1 MGDRLRKSWC
11 VWACLILEFIGAAII
26 GKNPVVYSFFV
37 MGVVAVFE
45 LYILLKLPYSDK
57 LWLYEESV
65 NNPKCIKIR
74 WIGLVPILAIS
85 YFLRTALLY
94 AFFYSI
100 LIEAPTLYF
109 AGTEET
115 KNKIRAD
122 VLENAKGIAIMI
134 LIIGGVV
141 LYAISLSKSMFG

>member
-1 MGDRLRKSWC
+1 MSDRLRKCWC

-26 GKNPVVYSFFV
+26 GKNQLVYSFFV
-37 MGVVAVFE
+37 TGVVAVFE
-45 LYILLKLPYSDK
+45 LYILLKLPYFEK

-74 WIGLVPILAIS
+74 WIGLVPVLAIS
-85 YFLRTALLY
+85 YFFRTTLLY
-94 AFFYSI
+94 AFFYST

-109 AGTEET
+109 AGTEEI

-122 VLENAKGIAIMI
+122 ILENAKGIAIMLI
-134 LIIGGVV
+134 IIGGVV
-141 LYAISLSKSMFG
+141 LYAISSSKSMFG